1 MAGENTGPAANNAA
15 IATQSGTVAG
25 GTAGTTSSFTSSSSS
40 SSRGK
45 SFNITP
51 KESAFTQLDQQM
63 IAMFGR
69 RATAK
74 EKNAFYKALNKAEK
88 KYASTSSSKSGGGG
102 RSTSGVDAAGN
113 TVGSSSDSS
122 SSRSKSTSFAF
133 DNNAFLYEFT
143 VGLAKQYI
151 QEGQEIGGIAGQTIN
166 NLKTYAAD
174 MGITLTDGSAIGTSL
189 DIIMGKTDENAQ
201 KESFRKRA
209 ISLYGGLAE
218 RLTQDPTLTVRD
230 AASDYIET
238 MATMLDINP
247 RNISL
252 TDNTLAK
259 ALTATTKEGKPY
271 TKTINE
277 FRADLRGDT
286 RFQYSTMAQQEAKNL
301 GSSFAKAFGFG
312 A

>member
-1 MAGENTGPAANNAA
+1 MADNPA
-15 IATQSGTVAG
+15 IATQDGTIAATTSGTG
-25 GTAGTTSSFTSSSSS
+25 GTSTYSMGSSSLTT
-40 SSRGK
+40 GK

-69 RATAK
+69 RATAA
-74 EKNAFYKALNKAEK
+74 EKNAYYKALNKAEK
-88 KYASTSSSKSGGGG
+88 KYASTTRNVSKGGTSSTTTDDGSGNQVTRGGQ
-102 RSTSGVDAAGN
+102 
-113 TVGSSSDSS
+113 SD
-122 SSRSKSTSFAF
+122 RTKNKSTSYSF

-151 QEGQEIGGIAGQTIN
+151 QEGQQIGGIAGQTIN

-174 MGITLTDGSAIGTSL
+174 MGVTLTDASAIVTSL

-238 MATMLDINP
+238 MATMLDLNP

>member
-1 MAGENTGPAANNAA
+1 MAGENTGPAADNAA
-15 IATQSGTVAG
+15 LATQQGTIAAG
-25 GTAGTTSSFTSSSSS
+25 GAGTTSTFTSSSSS

-45 SFNITP
+45 SFSITP

-69 RATAK
+69 RATAA
-74 EKNAFYKALNKAEK
+74 EKNAYFKALNKAEK
-88 KYASTSSSKSGGGG
+88 RYASTSSSKSGGGG
-102 RSTSGVDAAGN
+102 TSTSGVDALGN
-113 TVGSSSDSS
+113 TVGRSSDSS

-151 QEGQEIGGIAGQTIN
+151 QEGQEIGGLAGQTIN

-174 MGITLTDGSAIGTSL
+174 MCVTLTDSSAIGTSL

-238 MATMLDINP
+238 MATMLNINP
-247 RNISL
+247 KNISL

>member
-1 MAGENTGPAANNAA
+1 MAGSENSGPVNNAA
-15 IATQSGTVAG
+15 DATKGGLLPVVGTSGTDR
-25 GTAGTTSSFTSSSSS
+25 SSFSSTSRS
-40 SSRGK
+40 K
-45 SFNITP
+45 TVNTTP

-69 RATAK
+69 RATAA
-74 EKNAFYKALNKAEK
+74 EKNAYFKALNKAEK
-88 KYASTSSSKSGGGG
+88 KYATRNSQRQSGGGS
-102 RSTSGVDAAGN
+102 STTDASGN
-113 TVGSSSDSS
+113 TVRSNSDSS
-122 SSRSKSTSFAF
+122 SSKTTSFSF

-151 QEGQEIGGIAGQTIN
+151 QEGQQIGGIAGQTIN

-174 MGITLTDGSAIGTSL
+174 MGVTLTDASAIGTSL